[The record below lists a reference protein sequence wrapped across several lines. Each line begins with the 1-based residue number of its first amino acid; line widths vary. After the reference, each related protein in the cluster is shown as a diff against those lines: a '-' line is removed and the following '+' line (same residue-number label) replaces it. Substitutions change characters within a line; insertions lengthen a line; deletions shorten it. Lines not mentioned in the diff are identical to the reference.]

1 MYFANNLQYLRK
13 KHSMTQEDLADYL
26 GVSRQSI
33 SKWEMGSAY
42 PETDKL
48 IALCDKFNVTLD
60 ALVRTD
66 LTVSDFNNNIET
78 ENSQEET
85 KIQTEQGQT
94 EEYNKTVHSDIWGY
108 KRHIDIFSSCIS
120 IGVFLVLVG
129 VSLCCFI
136 GGVCE
141 YFYDGKNVDYS
152 FFAPVVLLLF
162 ISVAVFL
169 FVFSGI
175 RYAQFK
181 AENPNIENVFEKSEK
196 QAFDKKFI
204 VLMATFIPA
213 IILDVVALVIASAL
227 IEGNFSGIKA
237 ELYETIS
244 VGVFLFILSFIVGGI
259 CYLGIQKAKFDMTI
273 LKDKPDTKYEKNAD
287 AICGTIMLIATAIFL
302 TIGFVWGI
310 WHPTWVVFPIGGIL
324 CGIVSTIFGAVDK
337 E

>member
-1 MYFANNLQYLRK
+1 
-13 KHSMTQEDLADYL
+13 MTQEDLADYL

-66 LTVSDFNNNIET
+66 LTASDFNNNIEI
-78 ENSQEET
+78 ENPQEQDQ
-85 KIQTEQGQT
+85 IRTEQGQ
-94 EEYNKTVHSDIWGY
+94 EIERVKAVHSDIWGY
-108 KRHIDIFSSCIS
+108 KRHIDIFSTCIS
-120 IGVFLVLVG
+120 IGVFLVLMG

-204 VLMATFIPA
+204 VLMATFISA
-213 IILDVVALVIASAL
+213 ILLDVIALVIASAL
-227 IEGNFSGIKA
+227 IETGSFSKA
-237 ELYETIS
+237 QTELYETMCA
-244 VGVFLFILSFIVGGI
+244 GAFLFILSFIVGGI
-259 CYLGIQKAKFDMTI
+259 CYLGMQKAKFDMTI
-273 LKDKPDTKYEKNAD
+273 LKDKPDTKYEKKAD
-287 AICGTIMLIATAIFL
+287 ALCGTIMLIATAIFL
-302 TIGFVWGI
+302 TIGFVWNV